1 LSISSIVVALADPV
15 GLLVDD
21 MRILYAHLMLMMR
34 SIIVPRMPRSWRVQ
48 EKKQKAAALGNS
60 EESFQARRVLT
71 KPEVIGE

>member
-1 LSISSIVVALADPV
+1 
-15 GLLVDD
+15 
-21 MRILYAHLMLMMR
+21 
-34 SIIVPRMPRSWRVQ
+34 MPRSWRVQ